1 MNAAR
6 NDKKEV
12 LGTVNYGLEMP
23 VLSSTTTLLTF
34 VLPYVRIQVLNA
46 DMKEREYRL
55 LEAIS
60 EDESVTQ
67 AGLATHLGIAVGSV
81 NWYIKRLISRGYL
94 KATRM
99 DRTRLRYNL
108 TSEGMAAFTR
118 NAVQYVK
125 DSLDVYRG
133 LRQQARELASQ
144 MQHKG
149 IQEVYLHGND
159 EAMDILRLTFIEVG
173 IAVREKPG
181 QWSVGRNG
189 RGYELKE
196 NTE

>member
-1 MNAAR
+1 
-6 NDKKEV
+6 
-12 LGTVNYGLEMP
+12 
-23 VLSSTTTLLTF
+23 
-34 VLPYVRIQVLNA
+34 
-46 DMKEREYRL
+46 MKEREYRL

-60 EDESVTQ
+60 EDESMTQ

-108 TSEGMAAFTR
+108 TSEGMTAFTR
-118 NAVQYVK
+118 NAVQYMK
-125 DSLDVYRG
+125 DSLQVYRD
-133 LRQQARELASQ
+133 LRSQAREMASLIQ
-144 MQHKG
+144 RKG
-149 IQEVYLHGND
+149 ILDFYIEGSD
-159 EAMDILRLTFIEVG
+159 EAMDILRLTCIEAG
-173 IAVREKPG
+173 IALQEQPG
-181 QWSVGRNG
+181 KWTVKRNG